1 MEVLGFEEFN
11 QIVAQTEQYSDWLG
25 DPKNKAQD
33 VGRLLY
39 DAMGNHDNEAL
50 EWLTLHVLVTLFC
63 AGRYLPEQDRFNR
76 NTDECLENLKS
87 QLKLITQFARWIKKD
102 PDFGARFFLHAFVP
116 QNSSDE
122 IFFSIPQL
130 QDHAI
135 SKHDAILKYDAILK
149 SAFRDYKDSL
159 KKEISTL
166 RGYKK
171 EMLVARG
178 GLLYPEFNENGT
190 PADVRDIKLNSI
202 LFHLAYIFHHFAA
215 NQFNL
220 GTPPKTMPVSRNR
233 TEGPRADL
241 ILQILE
247 TAKIIPKDKLS
258 RRAISNRISRLVEK
272 DVYIKPW
279 PILISLSPEGTPT
292 IQ

>member
-1 MEVLGFEEFN
+1 VKVLGFEEFN

-33 VGRLLY
+33 VDRLLY
-39 DAMGNHDNEAL
+39 DAMGNHDEEAL
-50 EWLTLHVLVTLFC
+50 EWLTRHVLVTLFC
-63 AGRYLPEQDRFNR
+63 AGRYLPEQDR
-76 NTDECLENLKS
+76 NTAERLENLES
-87 QLKLITQFARWIKKD
+87 QFTLIKKLNRSINKD
-102 PDFGARFFLHAFVP
+102 PDFGVRFFLHAFVP

-159 KKEISTL
+159 KKEIFTL
-166 RGYKK
+166 NKYKRMK
-171 EMLVARG
+171 LVAYG
-178 GLLYPEFNENGT
+178 GLLFRAIKEDGKRT
-190 PADVRDIKLNSI
+190 DVGDIKLNSI

-220 GTPPKTMPVSRNR
+220 GTPPKKMPVSRNR

-279 PILISLSPEGTPT
+279 PILIYLSPEGTPT

>member
-1 MEVLGFEEFN
+1 MAVEKINLIISKTLEY
-11 QIVAQTEQYSDWLG
+11 ITWL
-25 DPKNKAQD
+25 KN
-33 VGRLLY
+33 L
-39 DAMGNHDNEAL
+39 DNEVTYDLGILLSDANPEADEESL
-50 EWLTLHVLVTLFC
+50 EWLKLHVLVTLFC

-87 QLKLITQFARWIKKD
+87 QLTLITKLNRSINKD
-102 PDFGARFFLHAFVP
+102 PDFGVRFFLHAFVP
-116 QNSSDE
+116 QNSPGK
-122 IFFSIPQL
+122 ILFSIPQL
-130 QDHAI
+130 QNDSV
-135 SKHDAILKYDAILK
+135 SKHDAILNYDAILK

-171 EMLVARG
+171 KMLVARG
-178 GLLYPEFNENGT
+178 GLLYPEFNENGN
-190 PADVRDIKLNSI
+190 PADVGDIKLNSI
-202 LFHLAYIFHHFAA
+202 LFHLAYIFHHFTA

-220 GTPPKTMPVSRNR
+220 GTQTKEMPVSRNK

-247 TAKIIPKDKLS
+247 TAKIFRKGKLS
-258 RRAISNRISRLVEK
+258 RRAISNLISRLAK
-272 DVYIKPW
+272 KNVYIKPW
-279 PILISLSPEGTPT
+279 PILIYLSPEGTPT